1 MLGNDHGHGNQ
12 IQRKLTEHSKTE
24 NPGEPPFNRVCSSF
38 IQIFFDSRRDAA
50 VLFWR

>member
-38 IQIFFDSRRDAA
+38 I
-50 VLFWR
+50 